1 MFYNQNTTNHVKRV
15 NDIALSLETY
25 VQIRHFYTTH
35 QTIRNLKIFLSVLL
49 GLGLFLS
56 SVQLGSCFDY
66 DNSLQD
72 YMNYNE
78 QEHGYLMHKSAEI
91 TEQILL
97 VCCMLV
103 GLFAVLL
110 ESRSGIV
117 VFCLFNLSTIIYTAC
132 LPVSDH
138 FWQIETFLLVI
149 GCLAIWLLYLM
160 TKRRSNYV
168 VFS

>member
-1 MFYNQNTTNHVKRV
+1 MKRV

-25 VQIRHFYTTH
+25 VQIRHFYSTH
-35 QTIRNLKIFLSVLL
+35 QSIRNLKIFLSTLL
-49 GLGLFLS
+49 GIGLFLS
-56 SVQLGSCFDY
+56 SVQLGTCFDSGH
-66 DNSLQD
+66 SLQD

-103 GLFAVLL
+103 GLFAALL

-138 FWQIETFLLVI
+138 FWQIETFLLIV